1 MKYIEVD
8 EELYRYIAGKTERIG
23 ESASDI
29 LRRLLGLSVA
39 EITEAAPVDI
49 SEPSMETPAAAKV
62 VDTATA
68 KPQVAATVSAQVS
81 AVSADT
87 ATVRSAEPSADAS
100 AEKSAEIDFANLLS
114 ETSLDAQKGAVGRFL
129 YALECLHA
137 AAPGRFEQVLQIQG
151 RDRLYFAT
159 SKEALLK
166 ASKSANPKEIGC
178 SGFWVTTNNNIAKKR
193 TILEEALLQ
202 LGCDPVRAKSLGELA
217 LA

>member
-1 MKYIEVD
+1 MMKYIEVD

-39 EITEAAPVDI
+39 DITEATPVAI
-49 SEPSMETPAAAKV
+49 SQPSMEAETQP
-62 VDTATA
+62 
-68 KPQVAATVSAQVS
+68 
-81 AVSADT
+81 AVSVKEEPTAD
-87 ATVRSAEPSADAS
+87 
-100 AEKSAEIDFANLLS
+100 AEIDFAALLS
-114 ETSLDAQKGAVGRFL
+114 ETGLDAQKGAVGRFL
-129 YALECLHA
+129 YALECLHQA
-137 AAPGRFEQVLQIQG
+137 SPARFEQVLQIQG

-178 SGFWVTTNNNIAKKR
+178 SGFWVTTNNNTAKKR
-193 TILEEALLQ
+193 TILEEALVQ